1 MSEKYKEST
10 SKRLE
15 KIDEEPINKNITIN
29 RTELKFDD
37 SLKEIDE
44 LISNPEKLKNGFNI
58 LSAHETQKN
67 FYMNFLKIS
76 FNSTLNKN
84 KQRMKLSAC
93 CFICFLEKNYD
104 IEGLILD
111 DEKLNIVSFLLDKL
125 DTSDYF
131 LKNFIAKVLGFIGG
145 KEFPNCYESFIK
157 ILINKLNNLITK
169 QDENQI
175 DIILRTFI
183 SVLKNCDDRC
193 AIITYEVLP
202 VIINVFKS
210 SKNNQKNRE
219 KCLII
224 ISFLLNKLSYA
235 DGNDMELLSKSLD
248 TNALMENSISLFTS
262 ILVSNPK
269 MLLDIK

>member
-10 SKRLE
+10 SKQLE

-29 RTELKFDD
+29 RTEFKFDD

-58 LSAHETQKN
+58 LSSHETLKN

-76 FNSTLNKN
+76 FDSSLNKN

-93 CFICFLEKNYD
+93 CFICFLQKNYD

-131 LKNFIAKVLGFIGG
+131 LK
-145 KEFPNCYESFIK
+145 
-157 ILINKLNNLITK
+157 
-169 QDENQI
+169 
-175 DIILRTFI
+175 I
-183 SVLKNCDDRC
+183 SS
-193 AIITYEVLP
+193 P
-202 VIINVFKS
+202 KS
-210 SKNNQKNRE
+210 WDS
-219 KCLII
+219 
-224 ISFLLNKLSYA
+224 
-235 DGNDMELLSKSLD
+235 
-248 TNALMENSISLFTS
+248 
-262 ILVSNPK
+262 
-269 MLLDIK
+269 